1 MVKTRRAQE
10 LLAARFPARRAV
22 ITGGA
27 SGLGL
32 AAARILASDTWKL
45 ALLDCD
51 SLRLA
56 EAAEEL
62 RAAGAATVS
71 AHAVDTG
78 DERAVREAI
87 AGFADCHG
95 GLDLALNAA
104 GVAAAGA
111 FMETPG
117 SDWEWVIRINV
128 LGVANSCRAE
138 IGPMQAVGGGL
149 IVNVASAAGF
159 VSGADMSAYSA
170 SKAAVISL
178 SETLAQEL
186 SGSNVQVS
194 AAMPGFF
201 RTRLMDHAR
210 APDEALALARK
221 IMQASNLEAD
231 EVAAQI
237 LGRAARG
244 EPYIV
249 LPAQYRFL
257 WRFKRVAP
265 ARFQRFMI
273 RFRRKMEERV
283 GKAGGPGGKR
293 G

>member
-1 MVKTRRAQE
+1 MNATRAQA

-22 ITGGA
+22 ITGAA

-32 AAARILASDTWKL
+32 AAARILAAGGWRL
-45 ALLDCD
+45 ALLDRD
-51 SLRLA
+51 AARLDQAA
-56 EAAEEL
+56 EAL
-62 RAAGAATVS
+62 RSAGASDVAIAPLDTCDE
-71 AHAVDTG
+71 HAV
-78 DERAVREAI
+78 RVAVAEFAI
-87 AGFADCHG
+87 RHE
-95 GLDLALNAA
+95 GLDFALNAA
-104 GVAAAGA
+104 GVIAAGA
-111 FMETPG
+111 FMETPS
-117 SDWEWVIRINV
+117 SDWEWSIRINL

-138 IGPMQAVGGGL
+138 IGHMHAAGAGL

-186 SGSNVQVS
+186 AQHNIQVT

-210 APDEALALARK
+210 APAEVLALARR

-237 LGRAARG
+237 VGRAARG
-244 EPYIV
+244 ETYIV
-249 LPAQYRFL
+249 LPWDYRLL
-257 WRFKRVAP
+257 WRFKRLAP
-265 ARFQRFMI
+265 RSFQRFMI
-273 RFRRKMEERV
+273 WFRKRKEAQALAAAARRR
-283 GKAGGPGGKR
+283 R
-293 G
+293 GD

>member
-1 MVKTRRAQE
+1 
-10 LLAARFPARRAV
+10 
-22 ITGGA
+22 
-27 SGLGL
+27 
-32 AAARILASDTWKL
+32 
-45 ALLDCD
+45 
-51 SLRLA
+51 
-56 EAAEEL
+56 
-62 RAAGAATVS
+62 
-71 AHAVDTG
+71 
-78 DERAVREAI
+78 
-87 AGFADCHG
+87 
-95 GLDLALNAA
+95 
-104 GVAAAGA
+104 
-111 FMETPG
+111 
-117 SDWEWVIRINV
+117 
-128 LGVANSCRAE
+128 
-138 IGPMQAVGGGL
+138 
-149 IVNVASAAGF
+149 
-159 VSGADMSAYSA
+159 
-170 SKAAVISL
+170 
-178 SETLAQEL
+178 
-186 SGSNVQVS
+186 
-194 AAMPGFF
+194 
-201 RTRLMDHAR
+201 MDHAR